1 MPMTPIPTPHQ
12 PWAGGHYSS
21 AVRAGDW
28 IVLAGQVGVDPAS
41 GQAVAGGLL
50 EQADQALRN
59 VEAIL
64 GDLDA
69 SWADVAKVTVFVAAD
84 DPGMMPALNTLY
96 AEHLG
101 EHRPARTTVGVAWLP
116 LRTLVEFEV
125 WVYRPEA
132 T

>member
-1 MPMTPIPTPHQ
+1 MTPIPTPHQ

>member
-1 MPMTPIPTPHQ
+1 
-12 PWAGGHYSS
+12 
-21 AVRAGDW
+21 
-28 IVLAGQVGVDPAS
+28 
-41 GQAVAGGLL
+41 
-50 EQADQALRN
+50 
-59 VEAIL
+59 
-64 GDLDA
+64 
-69 SWADVAKVTVFVAAD
+69 VAKVTVFVAAD